1 MRSNERRLK
10 VRIAIA
16 RYLDGDYE
24 GAIDATQ
31 RVIRSYP
38 EFPLIYRWLAAA
50 LGQGSRTE
58 EAPQALDKAIAIG
71 AGTFDMYV
79 RRRAPW
85 HRPKTTSICVTAK
98 IIAQQ
103 GVRLHRAKSFGQRQA
118 GKRKSRLPCAP
129 AACGS

>member
-50 LGQGSRTE
+50 LGQGSRAE

-79 RRRAPW
+79 RRRAVAPPEDYE
-85 HRPKTTSICVTAK
+85 HLRHGKDHCA
-98 IIAQQ
+98 
-103 GVRLHRAKSFGQRQA
+103 A
-118 GKRKSRLPCAP
+118 GCSPPSR
-129 AACGS
+129 